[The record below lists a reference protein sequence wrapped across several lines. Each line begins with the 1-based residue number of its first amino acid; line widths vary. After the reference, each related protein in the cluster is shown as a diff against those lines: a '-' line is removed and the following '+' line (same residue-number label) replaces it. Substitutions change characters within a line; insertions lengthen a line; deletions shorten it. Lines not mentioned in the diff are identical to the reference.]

1 MSETNKV
8 WLITGASRGLGAA
21 IARAALEAGHS
32 VVAAARNP
40 DTLAEALGGP
50 NERLLP
56 VALDVTHPEDAQ
68 AAVSA
73 AMARFGR
80 IDVLVNNAGYGQ
92 LGAFEE
98 VSAEDITRQFETNVF
113 GLMHV
118 TRAVL
123 PVLRSQRSGHI
134 FNLSSIGGKRGGDRY
149 SIYAASKF
157 AVEGFSESLSA
168 ELAPFGIRVT
178 VVEPGFFRTD
188 FLETSSVRYGSHRV
202 DDYADA
208 SAASQAFY
216 EDRSGQQA
224 GDPAKLALALLTLA
238 ADPNPPTRFAVG
250 SDAFAVVMQ
259 KDADEV
265 AEAERWRALTISTDF
280 AE

>member
-1 MSETNKV
+1 MSDHSKV

-21 IARAALEAGHS
+21 IARTALEAGHR
-32 VVAAARNP
+32 VVATARNP
-40 DTLAEALGGP
+40 DTLTEALGGP
-50 NERLLP
+50 NERFLP
-56 VALDVTHPEDAQ
+56 VALDVTRPEDA
-68 AAVSA
+68 AAA
-73 AMARFGR
+73 AAATARFGR

-98 VSAEDITRQFETNVF
+98 VSAEDIMRQFETNVF

-123 PVLRSQRSGHI
+123 PVLREQRSGHI

-168 ELAPFGIRVT
+168 EMAPFGVHVT

-188 FLETSSVRYGSHRV
+188 FLKTSSVRYGSQTI
-202 DDYADA
+202 DDYADG

-224 GDPAKLALALLTLA
+224 GDPVKLAQALLTLA
-238 ADPNPPTRFAVG
+238 AAPAPPTRFAVG

-259 KDADEV
+259 KDAEEV
-265 AEAERWRALTISTDF
+265 AEAERWRALTVSTDF

>member
-1 MSETNKV
+1 MSDSSKV
-8 WLITGASRGLGAA
+8 WFVTGASRGLGAA

-40 DTLAEALGGP
+40 DTLAETLGGP
-50 NERLLP
+50 SERLLP
-56 VALDVTHPEDAQ
+56 VALDVTRPEDAQ
-68 AAVSA
+68 AAVTA
-73 AMARFGR
+73 ATAQFGR

-118 TRAVL
+118 TRAAL
-123 PVLRSQRSGHI
+123 PVLRQQRSGHI
-134 FNLSSIGGKRGGDRY
+134 FNMSSIGGKRGGDRY

-188 FLETSSVRYGSHRV
+188 FLEASSVRYGSHRI
-202 DDYADA
+202 DDYADG
-208 SAASQAFY
+208 SAQSQAFY

-238 ADPNPPTRFAVG
+238 ADPAPPTRFAVG

-259 KDADEV
+259 KDADEI
-265 AEAERWRALTISTDF
+265 AEAEQWRALTISTDF